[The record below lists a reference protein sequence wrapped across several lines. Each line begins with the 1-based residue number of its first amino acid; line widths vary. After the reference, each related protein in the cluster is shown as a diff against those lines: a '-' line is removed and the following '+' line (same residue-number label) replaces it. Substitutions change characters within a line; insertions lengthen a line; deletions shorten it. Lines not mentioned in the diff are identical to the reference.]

1 MKVSLASER
10 LEVTLPP
17 EAEGRFPQ
25 RHWVPLNDIEH
36 VVIDHGV
43 HVTNY
48 AMEALLRRGVPIL
61 FVAHGK
67 MPSGLATPINTS
79 TVFLARQLDSSRD
92 EALRLE
98 QSKRLVYAKISN
110 QKRILQ
116 RLASNRKEPPV
127 ATSWLGSMA
136 NQCLAAASLDAL
148 RGLEGAASGRY
159 FETLASYFPQEFP
172 FERRTR
178 RPPHNPVNAVL
189 SFVYT
194 LLASELC
201 LHLRAHAIEPGW
213 GFFHEPENNRP
224 CLALDLIEPF
234 RAPIADA
241 LAIDLFNHKRFE
253 PADFTYPESGGC
265 LLERSSRRKVF
276 AALEARMEREFLH
289 EQSGHRTTLRQQ
301 FIDTC
306 LAAKKTFNDRTPFD
320 PFLMN

>member
-1 MKVSLASER
+1 
-10 LEVTLPP
+10 LPQD
-17 EAEGRFPQ
+17 AEGQHPQ
-25 RHWVPLNDIEH
+25 RHWVPLHDIEH

-43 HVTNY
+43 HITNY
-48 AMEALLRRGVPIL
+48 ALEALLERGIPIL
-61 FVAHGK
+61 FIAQGK
-67 MPSGLATPINTS
+67 APSGLALPINTS
-79 TVFLARQLDSSRD
+79 TVFLARQLDSARID
-92 EALRLE
+92 DLRLE
-98 QSKRLVYAKISN
+98 QSRRLVCAKISN

-116 RLASNRKEPPV
+116 RLASNRREPPV
-127 ATSWLGSMA
+127 ATKWLGSMA
-136 NQCLAAASLDAL
+136 SQCKAAASLDSL

-159 FETLASYFPQEFP
+159 FETIASYFPADFP

-194 LLASELC
+194 LLVSEMC

-241 LAIDLFNHKRFE
+241 LAIDLFNHRRFE
-253 PADFTYPESGGC
+253 PANFTWPDSGGC
-265 LLERSSRRKVF
+265 LIDRPSRRKVF
-276 AALEARMEREFLH
+276 AAFETRMEREFHH

-301 FIDTC
+301 FINSC
-306 LAAKKTFNDRTPFD
+306 LAAKKTFTDRVPFD